1 MLLGKRIRLY
11 PTEYQEQ
18 IFFQFAGTSRF
29 AYNYA
34 LGYKLNTYDKD
45 KSNPNQKI
53 IRNALAD
60 LKHNDSD
67 YEWLNSVP
75 EAITK
80 KAIADLDSAY
90 TDWLKSI
97 SGKSKKKAGKPKFK
111 KKGKCIVSFFQR
123 TDNIHMIDDT
133 HIKITGI
140 KDGVRVKES
149 IPVGVQ
155 NTRVKYDGKY
165 WYLTYCV
172 ETKLP
177 TTLNTDKTIGVD
189 LGIKEA
195 AIISDGTFYENI
207 NKSKS
212 VKNLEKRK
220 RHLQRQLSRKYE
232 ANKQGNKFVKTNNIK
247 KLEQQ
252 IRLIDRTLSNIRH
265 NYIHNITKDLVKTT
279 PKTIV
284 IEDLNVSGMM
294 KNKHLSKAVQQQ
306 LFYEF
311 RRQLEYKC
319 KIYGIELIVADRF
332 YPSSKLCSCCG
343 NKKTDLKLKDRIY
356 KCDCCGLV
364 IDRDLNAAI
373 NLSFYPQFIE
383 RNKTKNKIA

>member
-1 MLLGKRIRLY
+1 MLLGKKIRLY

-18 IFFQFAGTSRF
+18 MFFQFAGTSRF

-34 LGYKLNTYDKD
+34 LGYKLDTYDKD
-45 KSNPNQKI
+45 KSNPNQKT

-60 LKHNDSD
+60 LKHNDID
-67 YEWLNSVP
+67 YKWLQLVP

-80 KAIADLDSAY
+80 QAISDLDSAY

-97 SGKSKKKAGKPKFK
+97 SGKSKKKVGKPKFK
-111 KKGKCIVSFFQR
+111 KKGKCTVSFYQR
-123 TDNIHMIDDT
+123 TDNIHVIDAT
-133 HIKITGI
+133 HVKITGV
-140 KDGVRVKES
+140 KDGVRVKEH
-149 IPVGVQ
+149 IPKVVK

-172 ETKLP
+172 ETDVS
-177 TTLNTDKTIGVD
+177 TTTTTDITMGVD
-189 LGIKEA
+189 LGIKET
-195 AIISDGTFYENI
+195 AIISDGRVYENI
-207 NKSKS
+207 NKSKV
-212 VKNLEKRK
+212 VKHLEKRK

-265 NYIHNITKDLVKTT
+265 NYIHNITKELVKTT
-279 PKTIV
+279 PKKIV
-284 IEDLNVSGMM
+284 IENLNVSGMT

-319 KIYGIELIVADRF
+319 KLYGIELVVADRF

-356 KCDCCGLV
+356 KCDCCGLE

-373 NLSFYPQFIE
+373 NLSKYPEI
-383 RNKTKNKIA
+383 KYKVA